1 MQTKFQGKQDNDQKE
16 KAHDV
21 SMWLEIYAEEVL
33 PEASTPEAQLRA
45 EHKNEE
51 EEQPMKNVATNRE
64 QPTQYVVTKQTRNDR
79 PTQEHNR
86 NLKAI
91 VQLAY
96 SLTKNV
102 IEKEVWKRKQTKTNK
117 RSVNGMLYRSYK
129 RRKIEKRYILIERT
143 KQTLEKEVWIMSKR
157 KREKEKKETQTK
169 EKGIKTE
176 RRETKERKQSCGK
189 WQKERENK
197 VLQKRNVPE
206 HNVSK

>member
-1 MQTKFQGKQDNDQKE
+1 
-16 KAHDV
+16 
-21 SMWLEIYAEEVL
+21 MWLEVYAEEVL
-33 PEASTPEAQLRA
+33 PEASTPE
-45 EHKNEE
+45 
-51 EEQPMKNVATNRE
+51 
-64 QPTQYVVTKQTRNDR
+64 QYVVTKQTRNDR

-157 KREKEKKETQTK
+157 KREKENERNTNDRKGNKNREKRNKREKTK
-169 EKGIKTE
+169 LW
-176 RRETKERKQSCGK
+176 SK
-189 WQKERENK
+189 WQKERENE

-206 HNVSK
+206 NNVSK